1 MQNKLD
7 HAMKEVTDKYMI
19 LEEAEKTAVRTALIE
34 ERGRFCLF
42 ISCLRPFVVRITLD
56 KILNWKT
63 STPPKKRLIDWCLMP
78 TLAVFQLYCGV
89 IKFKKKE
96 KRN

>member
-7 HAMKEVTDKYMI
+7 HAMKEVTDKYMM

-42 ISCLRPFVVRITLD
+42 ISCLRPFVVRIT
-56 KILNWKT
+56 
-63 STPPKKRLIDWCLMP
+63 
-78 TLAVFQLYCGV
+78 
-89 IKFKKKE
+89 
-96 KRN
+96 